1 LAIIIKAKILVYTN
15 YIINS
20 HSSECTLYTDTFEM
34 PSPTATVLA
43 AFWNVMSS
51 TMSALVVRVFE

>member
-1 LAIIIKAKILVYTN
+1 LAIIIKAKILVYT